1 MDRRL
6 KDLDDVDKALR
17 ENTVEEII
25 ARKTK
30 HRRQI
35 AARRRRKSQMQAES
49 GILVIPAIIVVL
61 MILIVIMDHAGAG
74 HKGRTPETAAP
85 LQGSME
91 ATASDLMET
100 SAGNVDSTEETQDPT
115 IVREYNDNV
124 LEDFFKRYFA
134 AKLSAD
140 VDTIYKMSGVTNK
153 TDAEKEQFR
162 QQLKTQA
169 GYIESYDNI
178 KLYAVNGLEKN
189 SKLVF
194 ITYDVNFRRAS
205 QPAPAI
211 MYCYIKV
218 NDQNEFELVENMTPE
233 QVKFINSYTTGHQEV
248 IELINATNSRLLE
261 ALSSD
266 SRLAVIYDA
275 FQTGRIYSED
285 QSVID
290 SEVSLISVE
299 TEAETTASESKD
311 ASASGNRS
319 GSDGDTEQKE
329 TSAKSTSRRTE
340 TTAAETKSAGA
351 SSKGTSGTTSA
362 AENSHD
368 VVEAGGDPHVTEA
381 PTASSAAQ
389 AAAGPGGGNADS
401 GSNSNGNS
409 GAPSGDVVEVGQ
421 GPEG

>member
-35 AARRRRKSQMQAES
+35 AARRRRKSRMQAES

-61 MILIVIMDHAGAG
+61 MILIVILDHAGAG
-74 HKGRTPETAAP
+74 QKGGTSETTAP
-85 LQGSME
+85 LQGSMA
-91 ATASDLMET
+91 ATTSDLMET
-100 SAGNVDSTEETQDPT
+100 SAENMDSTEETQDPT

-233 QVKFINSYTTGHQEV
+233 HVKFINSYTTGHQEV

-299 TEAETTASESKD
+299 TEAETTATESEGE
-311 ASASGNRS
+311 SASENRS
-319 GSDGDTEQKE
+319 GSDGDTEQKK
-329 TSAKSTSRRTE
+329 TSAQSTSRRTE
-340 TTAAETKSAGA
+340 TTAAETKNSGT
-351 SSKGTSGTTSA
+351 STKGTSGTTSA

-368 VVEAGGDPHVTEA
+368 VVEAGGDPHVTETPA
-381 PTASSAAQ
+381 ASSAAQ